1 MALPSLAVSKYELTV
16 PSTDAVVEF
25 RPFLVK
31 EEKMLLMAQQS
42 GEEKDVI
49 KAVENII
56 NECTFK
62 KIDAKKLPIFDLEY
76 IFVQL
81 RAKSIGEIS
90 TVNVT
95 CPDDGETQIEINV
108 NLEDVK
114 CEKSED
120 YNTKIELTDSVGV
133 IMSHPR
139 INTITG
145 MDMSDPNS
153 GFDVIKS
160 CIAQVYDD
168 DQVYERNDMTKKEL
182 DDFVNSMS
190 HNQFMKLQQFFENMP
205 RVRYKTEVTN
215 PKTNVTS
222 ELVVEGLQN
231 FF

>member
-160 CIAQVYDD
+160 CIAQIYDD